1 MGDVLLRLRLDLAYD
16 GTDFSGWAAQPGLR
30 TVAGSLSDALKV
42 LLRTDVPLVVAG
54 RTDAGVHAS
63 GQVAHIDVD
72 EAALIALTP
81 RHRVAPADADGSALV
96 TEEERLLLARLAG
109 IRGLLR
115 RLAGILPLDVRVRDI
130 VVAPAGFD
138 ARFAAM
144 RRHYRYRLTST
155 PYGAEPLRRFD
166 TVAWPHRLDTGLMAE
181 AAQKL
186 VGLHDF
192 AAYCKP
198 REGATTIRELQSL
211 TVLALDEPG
220 EVTALDVVADAFCHS
235 MVRALVGSLIAV
247 GEGRFTVDRP
257 AELLAARVRSGAINV
272 APARGLTL
280 VGVDYPPAA
289 ELGARAEETRSFR
302 SLD

>member
-1 MGDVLLRLRLDLAYD
+1 MLRLRLDLAYD

-42 LLRTDVPLVVAG
+42 LLRAEVPLVVAG
-54 RTDAGVHAS
+54 RTDAGVHAT

-72 EAALIALTP
+72 AEGLLALTP
-81 RHRVAPADADGSALV
+81 RNRRSDAADAGAELMTAADQLV
-96 TEEERLLLARLAG
+96 LARLAG

-115 RLAGILPLDVRVRDI
+115 RLAGILPADVRVREI
-130 VVAPAGFD
+130 TVAPEGFD

-144 RRHYRYRLTST
+144 RRHYRYRITST

-166 TVAWPHRLDTGLMAE
+166 TLAWPHRLDTDLMAE
-181 AAQKL
+181 AARQL

-211 TVLALDEPG
+211 DVIGLDEPG
-220 EVTALDVVADAFCHS
+220 EVVALDVVADAFCHS

-247 GEGRFTVDRP
+247 GEGRVPVERP
-257 AELLAARVRSGAINV
+257 TELLAARVRSGAINV

-280 VGVDYPPAA
+280 VRVDYPPAA
-289 ELGARAEETRSFR
+289 ALAARAEETRTFR

>member
-1 MGDVLLRLRLDLAYD
+1 MRVLRLRLDLSYD

-30 TVAGSLSDALKV
+30 TVAGVLSDALTV
-42 LLRTDVPLVVAG
+42 LLRQEVPLVVAG
-54 RTDAGVHAS
+54 RTDSGVHAT

-72 EAALIALTP
+72 ETALLALTP
-81 RHRVAPADADGSALV
+81 RNARTAEPSADAGLL
-96 TEEERLLLARLAG
+96 TEAEAVQFSRLAA
-109 IRGLLR
+109 IRGLVR
-115 RLAGILPLDVRVRDI
+115 RLAGILPLDARVREI
-130 VVAPAGFD
+130 TIAPTGFD

-144 RRHYRYRLTST
+144 RRHYRYRITST

-166 TVAWPHRLDTGLMAE
+166 TLAWPHRLDTALMAE

-192 AAYCKP
+192 AAFCKP
-198 REGATTIRELQSL
+198 REGATTIRELQAL
-211 TVLALDEPG
+211 TVVGLDEPG
-220 EVTALDVVADAFCHS
+220 EVTALDVTADAFCHS

-247 GEGRFTVDRP
+247 GEGRFAVERP

-280 VGVDYPPAA
+280 VRVDYPPAA
-289 ELGARAEETRSFR
+289 ELAARAEETRTFR